1 MLISA
6 SIVQG
11 SSLGPASYDVTAAD
25 LMPLH
30 ADNQFVKYAVVP
42 AHSIHT
48 RAAELDHIAAWA
60 TEIKFDAEYAQ
71 VIFYDSRRRHVVHS
85 PPLLSGIARV
95 YTLKVLRVT
104 CSSHLS
110 ASEHIH
116 HVISDSAQS
125 LYALRVLRHH
135 GMNDIGLQTI
145 FRAVVVTRL
154 MYASPAWRGFATAT
168 ELKQVD
174 EFLRRCKRC
183 GYCSSDLPD
192 FEELCWTSLTTG
204 CSARC

>member
-48 RAAELDHIAAWA
+48 RAAELDHIVAWA
-60 TEIKFDAEYAQ
+60 TENNLMLNMHKSKE

-95 YTLKVLRVT
+95 YTLKVLGVT
-104 CSSHLS
+104 LSSHLS
-110 ASEHIH
+110 ASEPVSYTH
-116 HVISDSAQS
+116 
-125 LYALRVLRHH
+125 LTLP
-135 GMNDIGLQTI
+135 TI
-145 FRAVVVTRL
+145 YSV
-154 MYASPAWRGFATAT
+154 
-168 ELKQVD
+168 
-174 EFLRRCKRC
+174 
-183 GYCSSDLPD
+183 
-192 FEELCWTSLTTG
+192 
-204 CSARC
+204 